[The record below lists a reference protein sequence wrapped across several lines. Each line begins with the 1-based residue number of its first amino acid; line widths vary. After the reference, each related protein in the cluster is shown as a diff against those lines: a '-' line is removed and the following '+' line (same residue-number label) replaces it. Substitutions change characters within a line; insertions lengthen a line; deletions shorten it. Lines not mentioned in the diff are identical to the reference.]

1 MEACPVPSWS
11 GRQWR
16 QWERLPDLMDR
27 SGIEGEE
34 KDREEGGIFGT
45 GCDEWKGIE
54 EVLADLKSICVSQK
68 CPPSIFLVSSC
79 HNPFQNC
86 ISMKIILMIM
96 E

>member
-34 KDREEGGIFGT
+34 TDREEGGIFGT

-54 EVLADLKSICVSQK
+54 GILRGSRGPKKYLCESEVPTLNL
-68 CPPSIFLVSSC
+68 P
-79 HNPFQNC
+79 C
-86 ISMKIILMIM
+86 I
-96 E
+96 